1 MNQAIEDYLAELITS
16 VPFVPA
22 PEIFTGTSSDIRPPE
37 SYAVPVLADSI
48 ETVVGPLIGVRCFIA
63 TKCQKC
69 CDEAPDPKKSGE
81 VDTAV
86 PDHKK
91 WGAKCLTLLGE
102 IGGLGNGYEFHDWTT
117 PARAPV
123 PVPPP
128 ADTKP
133 PAPPEK
139 KDPASSPK
147 PARNLNPQD

>member
-1 MNQAIEDYLAELITS
+1 MASALVSGWNSAQKAVGHPGVCYLVFPGS
-16 VPFVPA
+16 
-22 PEIFTGTSSDIRPPE
+22 R
-37 SYAVPVLADSI
+37 
-48 ETVVGPLIGVRCFIA
+48 
-63 TKCQKC
+63 
-69 CDEAPDPKKSGE
+69 E

-102 IGGLGNGYEFHDWTT
+102 IGGLGNGYELHDWTI

-147 PARNLNPQD
+147 PARNPNSQD

>member
-1 MNQAIEDYLAELITS
+1 MNLKPRY
-16 VPFVPA
+16 
-22 PEIFTGTSSDIRPPE
+22 
-37 SYAVPVLADSI
+37 
-48 ETVVGPLIGVRCFIA
+48 
-63 TKCQKC
+63 K
-69 CDEAPDPKKSGE
+69 
-81 VDTAV
+81 

-102 IGGLGNGYEFHDWTT
+102 IGGLGNGYELHDWTI

-123 PVPPP
+123 PVP
-128 ADTKP
+128 P